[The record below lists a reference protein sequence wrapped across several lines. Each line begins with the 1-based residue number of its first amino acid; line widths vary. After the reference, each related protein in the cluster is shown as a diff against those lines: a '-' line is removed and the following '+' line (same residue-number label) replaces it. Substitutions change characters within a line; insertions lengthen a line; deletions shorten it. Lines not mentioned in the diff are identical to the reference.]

1 MKPHP
6 LTTLCFLLAI
16 VAATPGCQPSGEKR
30 LSKTSDRGEMATSMI
45 LHELAA
51 QGYSGDSIKLDFDS
65 PFSVV
70 MRLYSVSD
78 GKPKIVQSSHPTV
91 PSKSFEIG
99 YLFRP
104 AKDKA
109 RSLSFIFYDHE
120 RPTKGVGS
128 DLENQESTPHWITRS
143 FTYSVSSMGSVRM
156 NDEFVVYYTADMG
169 ELEDSSTAKA
179 AAKSMG
185 AGYMITATLD
195 KNGEQ
200 DATGRPAPCRSDPVK
215 QPLILLR
222 LGFPLMPESDS
233 SVLD

>member
-1 MKPHP
+1 
-6 LTTLCFLLAI
+6 
-16 VAATPGCQPSGEKR
+16 
-30 LSKTSDRGEMATSMI
+30 MATGMI
-45 LHELAA
+45 LHEVAA
-51 QGYSGDSIKLDFDS
+51 QGYSGDSIKIDFDV

-104 AKDKA
+104 AKDQA

-120 RPTKGVGS
+120 RPTKGVGI
-128 DLENQESTPHWITRS
+128 DLENQESTPHWITQT
-143 FTYSVSSMGSVRM
+143 FTYSVSSMGSMRM
-156 NDEFVVYYTADMG
+156 NDEFVVYYTADMHVK
-169 ELEDSSTAKA
+169 LEGSNTAKA
-179 AAKSMG
+179 TAKSMG

-200 DATGRPAPCRSDPVK
+200 DAAEQPATCPV
-215 QPLILLR
+215 
-222 LGFPLMPESDS
+222 SN
-233 SVLD
+233 